1 MEDTIAYIESYFQ
14 QTLSSEERAV
24 FETRCETDENFA
36 KEVAFYIAT
45 RQALREVLLEQ
56 KAQAWKEEV
65 AEEEPAPV
73 ISMNKKRSFG
83 KWIMYA
89 AAACVLLVV
98 SMFLFE
104 TQSSPQRLASGYI
117 KKNYSN
123 LSQEMSADTSNI
135 TKGMEAYNN
144 GDYNKALTYFIVAK
158 QKDTANSYLK
168 KYTGLSYFQK
178 KNYDQALKEFDTLA
192 NMQGLQSN
200 PGDFLKAITLLERN
214 DQGDKEQA
222 KKLLQKVQNE
232 DEDGSKEAREILEL
246 NKL

>member
-36 KEVAFYIAT
+36 KEVAFYIAA
-45 RQALREVLLEQ
+45 RQALREALLEQ

-65 AEEEPAPV
+65 EEEERTPV
-73 ISMNKKRSFG
+73 ISMNKRKGFG

-89 AAACVLLVV
+89 AAACVLLAV

-123 LSQEMSADTSNI
+123 LSQIMSADTSNI
-135 TKGMEAYNN
+135 TKGMEAYNH
-144 GDYNKALTYFIVAK
+144 GDYDIALSCFIVAK
-158 QKDTANSYLK
+158 QKDTANSDVK
-168 KYTGLSYFQK
+168 KYAGLSYFQK
-178 KNYDQALKEFDTLA
+178 KDYNQALKEFDTLS

-200 PGDFLKAITLLERN
+200 PGDFLKAVTLLERN
-214 DQGDKEQA
+214 DQGDKDEA
-222 KKLLQKVQNE
+222 KKLLKKVQDENE
-232 DEDGSKEAREILEL
+232 EGSKTAGEILEL
-246 NKL
+246 KKL